1 MYQPYDKT
9 QTREYIDSS
18 QLFES
23 IMELDERK
31 RSVRGSMVW
40 MKSRGIEY
48 LQKSSYLESGERKQT
63 TLGPRSPETEAIR
76 TAFLESR
83 KDVSERLRLLQ
94 RKMDQQARINI
105 ARGIA
110 RLPDLQARILRA
122 FAKAGI
128 GSERIKVVGIH
139 ALFAYEAMAGALF
152 EPALTSTEDTD
163 LLIDPRAPFKVI
175 TDENVR
181 DDMLLG
187 ILQSADR
194 SFEKTRQP
202 FRARNKQNFL
212 VDVIRPERK
221 HPWKSEAFEADS
233 TDLQPLPINGL
244 VWLENAPAMR
254 QMVLDTKGYPVAM
267 AVPDPRLFAIHKFW
281 LSQKPERGI
290 KARRDKA
297 QALAVAMLV
306 MNELRHLPF
315 DGRSLRM
322 IPKEVFRTPKRHSKK
337 HTMNYNTKTIRPS
350 ASSNLAAISA
360 TGARQSR
367 PAITAMQTHPSR

>member
-1 MYQPYDKT
+1 MYQPYDMT
-9 QTREYIDSS
+9 QSREYIDSS

-40 MKSRGIEY
+40 MKSRGKEY
-48 LQKSSYLESGERKQT
+48 LQKSSYSEPGERKQT

-76 TAFLESR
+76 AAFLESR
-83 KDVSERLRLLQ
+83 KDVTERLRLLQ

-105 ARGIA
+105 ARGLA
-110 RLPDLQARILRA
+110 RLPELQARILRA

-128 GSERIKVVGIH
+128 GSERIKVVGTH
-139 ALFAYEAMAGALF
+139 ALFAYEAKAGALF
-152 EPALTSTEDTD
+152 DPGLTSTEDID
-163 LLIDPRAPFKVI
+163 FLIDPRAPLRVI
-175 TDENVR
+175 ADDTIR

-212 VDVIRPERK
+212 VDIIRPERR
-221 HPWKSEAFEADS
+221 HPWKSEAFEADA
-233 TDLQPLPINGL
+233 TDLQPSPINGL
-244 VWLENAPAMR
+244 VWLENAAAMR
-254 QMVLDTKGYPVAM
+254 QMVIDTKGYPVIM
-267 AVPDPRLFAIHKFW
+267 AVPDPRVFAVHKYW

-306 MNELRHLPF
+306 MNDLRHLPF

-322 IPKEVFRTPKRHSKK
+322 IPKEIFQDAKEAFEKEFSKQSKREEF
-337 HTMNYNTKTIRPS
+337 
-350 ASSNLAAISA
+350 
-360 TGARQSR
+360 
-367 PAITAMQTHPSR
+367 